1 MRVTIHSDSSPAIGA
16 GHVARCLALAEALV
30 AGGATVE
37 LAADELLDG
46 QRARAGELGVQVV
59 DRLSANREPDW
70 AVIDGYHLQGK
81 ARASLARPGV
91 PRLAIDDLGGP
102 IPDAA
107 LVVNGNLYAAPG
119 RPSMSTAAEQL
130 LGPTYALLRSEYADA
145 GPERSDPAVV
155 ERVLV
160 TMGGADPSD
169 ATRLAIETLA
179 RHGERPAVRV
189 VVGAAHAASSAR
201 AAEARSAGFEA
212 VLAPPSLLPHLA
224 WSDIV
229 VGACGTTVLE
239 VARLGRPLVGIIIA
253 DNQEP
258 VAKAVESESLG
269 IVAGRH
275 PGLSVE
281 QLQRAYALI
290 ARDAEWRSRI
300 AHVGP
305 QRVDGGGARRVV
317 DALASGPLHLRRAT
331 MGDRDRLLSWR
342 NDAATREASF
352 DRQPVAAEEHERWLR
367 ARLDDPAH
375 RILIGELSGVPVG
388 VVRFATENHV
398 ATISIAVDAGRRRR
412 GIGVRLI
419 GAGVVQLTREG
430 VADRVDAW
438 IRSDNGASLAAFT
451 AAGFRPVD
459 HDASDRRLY
468 RQPLKPMR

>member
-46 QRARAGELGVQVV
+46 QRARAAELGVHVV
-59 DRLSANREPDW
+59 DRRSADREPDW
-70 AVIDGYHLQGK
+70 VVIDGYHLRGNG
-81 ARASLARPGV
+81 RASLAGPGV
-91 PRLAIDDLGGP
+91 PRLVIEDLGRP
-102 IPDAA
+102 IPDAT

-119 RPSMSTAAEQL
+119 RSSMSTVGEQL
-130 LGPTYALLRSEYADA
+130 LGPPYALLRSDYANA

-169 ATRLAIETLA
+169 ATRLAIESLA
-179 RHGERPAVRV
+179 RLEEKPAIRV
-189 VVGAAHAASSAR
+189 VVGAAQPAASAR
-201 AAEARSAGFEA
+201 ATQARSAGFEA
-212 VLAPPSLLPHLA
+212 VLAPPSLLRHIA

-258 VAKAVESESLG
+258 VAEAVEAESLG

-275 PGLSVE
+275 PGLSIE
-281 QLQRAYALI
+281 QLGQAYALM
-290 ARDAEWRSRI
+290 ASDAEWRSRI

-305 QRVDGGGARRVV
+305 QRVDGRGARRVV

-342 NDAATREASF
+342 NDAATREASL
-352 DRQPVAAEEHERWLR
+352 DRRPVLGEEHEEWLR
-367 ARLDDPAH
+367 ARIDDPAH

-388 VVRFATENHV
+388 VVRFATENRV
-398 ATISIAVDAGRRRR
+398 ATISIAVDADRRRR
-412 GIGVRLI
+412 GIGSRLI
-419 GAGVVQLTREG
+419 GAGVSQLAREG

-438 IRSDNGASLAAFT
+438 IRADNRASLAAFT
-451 AAGFRPVD
+451 AAGFRSVD
-459 HDASDRRLY
+459 QDAPDRRLY
-468 RQPLKPMR
+468 RQQLTPMR